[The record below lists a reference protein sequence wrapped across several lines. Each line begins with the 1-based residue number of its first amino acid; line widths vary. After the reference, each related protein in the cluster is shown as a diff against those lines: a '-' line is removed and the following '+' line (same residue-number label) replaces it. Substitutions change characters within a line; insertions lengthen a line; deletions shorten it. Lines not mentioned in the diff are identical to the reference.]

1 MANTSSRYNIDNID
15 LDEPSIE
22 LQPSHFQAGSI
33 IDATTFQQV
42 LTQVMNQETHQEE
55 QQQLDHDLNEGTDDD
70 DDDMITN
77 TNLFNEIQFDQQLE
91 RDLQHLS
98 QVIQINQ
105 PFSDNIA
112 GDIVD
117 QLGIVT
123 RTTTDDHSN
132 LYYGHLNRQE
142 LAQQFHF
149 NLEPTPSQIN
159 DRFNAKS
166 FAITSWTEVSKDL
179 VMDYIKND
187 FDIDNIQYICVCEE
201 ISELNHR
208 RHLHIQIIF
217 KTKIH
222 RRIPFL
228 DQITQTHCNYQ
239 VTRNN
244 KAWNSYIIKGGNYS
258 EYGCF
263 EPIQEEQQ
271 FTTDD
276 SNAPRSHRTIT
287 VREQIGQRQ
296 QQNKEMARQAFILAE
311 TNVHQ
316 AMDYIR
322 QMMPDKFLA
331 HSTWYLATFN
341 YINGRKQQQLR
352 EPG

>member
-22 LQPSHFQAGSI
+22 SQPSHFQAGSI
-33 IDATTFQQV
+33 IDATTFQHV
-42 LTQVMNQETHQEE
+42 LTQVMNQEAHQKE
-55 QQQLDHDLNEGTDDD
+55 QQQLDHDLNEGIDDDD

-77 TNLFNEIQFDQQLE
+77 TNLFNETQFDQQLE
-91 RDLQHLS
+91 RDLEHLS

-105 PFSDNIA
+105 PFNDNIA
-112 GDIVD
+112 DDIVD

-123 RTTTDDHSN
+123 RTTTDDHLN

-149 NLEPTPSQIN
+149 NLQPTPTQIN

-179 VMDYIKND
+179 VIDYIKND

-201 ISELNHR
+201 IGEVSHR

-222 RRIPFL
+222 RRTPFL

-258 EYGCF
+258 EYGSF

-271 FTTDD
+271 LPSDD
-276 SNAPRSHRTIT
+276 SNALRSHRTIT

-296 QQNKEMARQAFILAE
+296 QQNKEMARQAFILA
-311 TNVHQ
+311 
-316 AMDYIR
+316 
-322 QMMPDKFLA
+322 
-331 HSTWYLATFN
+331 
-341 YINGRKQQQLR
+341 
-352 EPG
+352 